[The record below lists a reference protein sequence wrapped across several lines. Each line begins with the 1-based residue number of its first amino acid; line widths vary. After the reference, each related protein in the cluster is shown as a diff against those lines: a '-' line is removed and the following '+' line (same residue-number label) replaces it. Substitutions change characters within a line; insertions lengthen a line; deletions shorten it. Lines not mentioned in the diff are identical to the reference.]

1 MSQRVTAPQSRLS
14 YLAAATHSHE
24 NSGSSNATVRSTR
37 SDPQSASITRDITV
51 DEARWLITTVNVTL
65 RLLEGLQFETPEA
78 QNYQI
83 RGLATL
89 HRIAER
95 LPQRFSGYYP

>member
-1 MSQRVTAPQSRLS
+1 M
-14 YLAAATHSHE
+14 
-24 NSGSSNATVRSTR
+24 
-37 SDPQSASITRDITV
+37 
-51 DEARWLITTVNVTL
+51 ITTVNVTL

-78 QNYQI
+78 RNYQI

-95 LPQRFSGYYP
+95 LPQRLSGYYP

>member
-1 MSQRVTAPQSRLS
+1 MEAVGHPMQQSGQQG
-14 YLAAATHSHE
+14 A
-24 NSGSSNATVRSTR
+24 
-37 SDPQSASITRDITV
+37 DPQSASITLDITV

-65 RLLEGLQFETPEA
+65 RLLEGLQFETREA

-95 LPQRFSGYYP
+95 LPQRLSGYYP

>member
-1 MSQRVTAPQSRLS
+1 MQQSGQQG
-14 YLAAATHSHE
+14 A
-24 NSGSSNATVRSTR
+24 
-37 SDPQSASITRDITV
+37 DPQSASITLDITV
-51 DEARWLITTVNVTL
+51 DEARWLDHHHSE
-65 RLLEGLQFETPEA
+65 RHPPALEGLQFETPEA